1 MSTWTIVADDL
12 TGAADAAASYGG
24 THTSAVV
31 LDIEAAWPEA
41 EILAV
46 NTESRYLPEDEA
58 AAAVAYTVRRA
69 LGLGLGNR
77 VFKKLDSLLRGN
89 VGAEVAAALAEV
101 DPLGHGLA
109 IVAPAFPATG
119 RTTVDGVVI
128 VDGLANTSGPF
139 EGDVAQALAHGGLEV
154 EHLPAT
160 GGPPAELARRFRE
173 IQRRGVNA
181 VVVDASCDADLEAI
195 ILAMDLVGFPT
206 LLVGSGGLAR
216 HIAPHRTTTE
226 PARVAYPG
234 ISRVLVVIGSYSP
247 LARAQLRALVDDGLR
262 HVMLDHADLEGAR
275 VSAELA
281 GAIADGDVVLT
292 PDPAASLN
300 KEQAH
305 LVARSLAAAAVAVID
320 ECDAVVLT
328 GGETARAV
336 MNALELTHLTV
347 LGEVEPGVVVNR
359 LTEGLPLLIT
369 KAGAFGD
376 PGTLVRTIKS
386 MRETTT
392 EMSLR

>member
-1 MSTWTIVADDL
+1 M
-12 TGAADAAASYGG
+12 
-24 THTSAVV
+24 
-31 LDIEAAWPEA
+31 
-41 EILAV
+41 
-46 NTESRYLPEDEA
+46 
-58 AAAVAYTVRRA
+58 RRA
-69 LGLGLGNR
+69 LGLGNR

-119 RTTVDGVVI
+119 RTTVDGLVV
-128 VDGLANTSGPF
+128 VDGRANTSGPF
-139 EGDVAQALAHGGLEV
+139 QGDVAQALAHGGLEV

-195 ILAMDLVGFPT
+195 VLALDLVGVPT

-216 HIAPHRTTTE
+216 HIAPHRATTE
-226 PARVAYPG
+226 PAPVVYPG
-234 ISRVLVVIGSYSP
+234 VSRFLIVIGSYSP
-247 LARAQLRALVDDGLR
+247 LARAQLRALVDGGLR

-281 GAIADGDVVLT
+281 GAIAVGDVVLT
-292 PDPAASLN
+292 PDPTASLN

-305 LVARSLAAAAVAVID
+305 LVARSLAAAAVAVTSG
-320 ECDAVVLT
+320 CDAVVLT

-347 LGEVEPGVVVNR
+347 LGEVEPGVVVNK

-376 PGTLVRTIKS
+376 SGTLVRTIRS
-386 MRETTT
+386 LRETTT